1 MNYIYNSEL
10 YHHGILGQKWGVR
23 RYQNSDGSLTDEGR
37 IRYGRSNGSKKFLK
51 DALNDLNSTRGRDEY
66 RNRLKAWGKTAEE
79 SGVMDPNAW
88 DSYYIGKRDQN
99 RIMSDVYNNMPTV
112 VKNKEEHAQAYRKN
126 ADGFRK
132 EQIDLLDN
140 TLNEFYPNLH
150 EELGTKKGKDTRN
163 YLIDAVKGYNELDID
178 QVTFQRMDDL
188 PDLLENGRIDI
199 KTFNKYYDAQAAED
213 ARDYLGYGI
222 DADQF
227 KSWNQGYQE
236 LKRQGRNFKGY
247 DENINHTSIVGED
260 YLKHSDIMDI
270 PTVIVTNSDS
280 ELYHHGVKG
289 QKWGHRRYQ
298 NSDGS
303 LTAEGYAH
311 WGLYPDGSRLKER
324 GTRYSQHTHQQARR
338 GTVAGIATGVAL
350 GVATIG
356 SGGIGALAIPLTAT
370 VGSMIGTA
378 VGQAQTRRGKK
389 KIKEI
394 LASGR
399 AVKYS
404 DIYKK

>member
-1 MNYIYNSEL
+1 MNYIYTPEL

-37 IRYGRSNGSKKFLK
+37 IRYGRGNGSKKFLK

-150 EELGTKKGKDTRN
+150 EELGTKKGKETRN
-163 YLIDAVKGYNELDID
+163 YLIDAVKGYNELDVD

-247 DENINHTSIVGED
+247 DENMNHTSIIGED

-303 LTAEGYAH
+303 LTDEGYAH
-311 WGLYPDGSRLKER
+311 WGLHPDGSKLKER

-338 GTVAGIATGVAL
+338 GTLAGVATGVAL
-350 GVATIG
+350 AAATIG
-356 SGGIGALAIPLTAT
+356 SGGIGGLAIPLTAT

-378 VGQAQTRRGKK
+378 VGQAQTRRGQK

-399 AVKYS
+399 TVKYS